1 MMRALFTVGCLIA
14 STTFA
19 QVETFHGWSK
29 DGTYLSY
36 QAPGNNDIT
45 ELFFCQTDQAANPTW
60 PASLNELDRTDER
73 GLSCVRL
80 IDVNKAPYQ
89 WKNAL
94 VLPAPVTQNNGIAV
108 LSELVTDGESPG
120 LVLEAAGKRQS
131 CYVSGLHEDSRLQKT
146 WWHPNGRYLAA
157 MVDGRF
163 LHCLLTLKGSKAM
176 PTPKVTP
183 PPKVTPKPG
192 KKTK

>member
-1 MMRALFTVGCLIA
+1 MMRALFTVGCLVA
-14 STTFA
+14 SSALA

-29 DGTYLSY
+29 DGSYLAY
-36 QAPGNNDIT
+36 QAPGNNDLV
-45 ELFFCQTDQAANPTW
+45 ELFFCQTDGAVNATW
-60 PASLNELDRTDER
+60 PASLNELERTDER

-94 VLPAPVTQNNGIAV
+94 VLPAPTAQSNGIAA

-120 LVLEAAGKRQS
+120 IVLEAAGKKQS

-146 WWHPNGRYLAA
+146 WWHPNGHFLAA
-157 MVDGRF
+157 LVDGRF
-163 LHCLLTLKGSKAM
+163 LHCVVTLRGAKGVPASK
-176 PTPKVTP
+176 PTAKAPG
-183 PPKVTPKPG
+183 KPG
-192 KKTK
+192 KKK